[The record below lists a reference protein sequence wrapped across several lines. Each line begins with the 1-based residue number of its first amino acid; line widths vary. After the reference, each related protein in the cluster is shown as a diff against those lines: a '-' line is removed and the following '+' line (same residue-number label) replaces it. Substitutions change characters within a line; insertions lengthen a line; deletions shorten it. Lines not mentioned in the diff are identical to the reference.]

1 MKLLRMVMIALL
13 LAGTAA
19 CATAANGSGSRTN
32 RDVLTA
38 EEIRQAGARD
48 AQEVVERLR
57 PLWLRGRGGRS
68 MGNASTGILVY
79 LNGNRMGGLEALRGI
94 SIDMVRSMRYMDGIT
109 ASAQLP
115 GVGSGHVEGAIVIT
129 STES

>member
-1 MKLLRMVMIALL
+1 MKLLRMVTIALL

-19 CATAANGSGSRTN
+19 CATAANGSGSRSN

-38 EEIRQAGARD
+38 EEIRQVGARD

-57 PLWLRGRGGRS
+57 PLWLRGRGARS
-68 MGNASTGILVY
+68 MGASTGILVY

-94 SIDMVRSMRYMDGIT
+94 SIDMVRTMRYMDGPT

-129 STES
+129 SIES